1 MTAVRTY
8 AIIAMFLP
16 VADRFRGLFHQ
27 TESIG
32 SVDIVAQDVFDEGW
46 ADGIPSTFV
55 PQGIADVDWC
65 DTFSSLEPLA
75 GLDESADIDI
85 CPLSPRGAEAGFSVL
100 LRGMDVLSISMSRE
114 FAFSYDVRGVEAQCA
129 DSLLLRFLYEQIND
143 GKVSA
148 RLPRWRESLV
158 RMLSEGMPGTDFD
171 TVYRMLLQGFPG
183 PSDEMRVDR
192 LAKWLECV
200 ESPKKRGDVLRGETR
215 YWINA
220 GIYDKAVEAADRMQE
235 AYPEYAIRAFR
246 LRALAYAS
254 AGELALARVEISKAR
269 SHSLPCGERL
279 ELLYLEAWISLQDN
293 DIELAKRNLRTILK
307 ETPNGNMN
315 RKARHVLDS
324 LEGNR

>member
-8 AIIAMFLP
+8 AFIAMFLP
-16 VADRFRGLFHQ
+16 VADRFRGFSHQ
-27 TESIG
+27 AESIG
-32 SVDIVAQDVFDEGW
+32 SVDAIAQGVFDGGW
-46 ADGIPSTFV
+46 ADGVPSV
-55 PQGIADVDWC
+55 VEQHGIDVVDMH
-65 DTFSSLEPLA
+65 DISPLSEPLVGLENPA
-75 GLDESADIDI
+75 GVDIHPLAPQEADERLNVSLQD
-85 CPLSPRGAEAGFSVL
+85 
-100 LRGMDVLSISMSRE
+100 MDVLSISNIKE
-114 FAFSYDVRGVEAQCA
+114 FAFLYDVRGVEAQYA
-129 DSLLLRFLYEQIND
+129 DSVMLRFLYEQINE
-143 GKVSA
+143 GKA
-148 RLPRWRESLV
+148 PPRLPKWRESLV
-158 RMLSEGMPGTDFD
+158 RMLSEGTPGTDFD

-183 PSDEMRVDR
+183 PTDEMRVDR

-235 AYPEYAIRAFR
+235 AYPEYAIRACR

-293 DIELAKRNLRTILK
+293 DIELAERNLRTILK
-307 ETPNGNMN
+307 EAPNGNMN

>member
-8 AIIAMFLP
+8 ALIAMFLP

-85 CPLSPRGAEAGFSVL
+85 CPLSPRGAEAGFSVS

-114 FAFSYDVRGVEAQCA
+114 FAFSYDVRGVETQHA
-129 DSLLLRFLYEQIND
+129 DSLMLRFLYEQIND
-143 GKVSA
+143 GKVPA
-148 RLPRWRESLV
+148 RLPKWRESLV
-158 RMLSEGMPGTDFD
+158 RMLSEGTPGTDFD

-235 AYPEYAIRAFR
+235 AYPEYAIRACR

-269 SHSLPCGERL
+269 SHSLPRGERL

-293 DIELAKRNLRTILK
+293 DIELAERNLRTILK
-307 ETPNGNMN
+307 EAPNGNMN

>member
-32 SVDIVAQDVFDEGW
+32 YVDIVAQDVFDGGW
-46 ADGIPSTFV
+46 ADGIHSAV
-55 PQGIADVDWC
+55 MPQGIADVDWC
-65 DTFSSLEPLA
+65 DTFSSLEPFA
-75 GLDESADIDI
+75 GLENPASVEISPLTPQGVDEGLNVSLQD
-85 CPLSPRGAEAGFSVL
+85 
-100 LRGMDVLSISMSRE
+100 MDVLSISMSRE
-114 FAFSYDVRGVEAQCA
+114 FAFSYDVRGVETQHA
-129 DSLLLRFLYEQIND
+129 DSLMLRFLYEQIND
-143 GKVSA
+143 GKVPA
-148 RLPRWRESLV
+148 RLPKWRESLV
-158 RMLSEGMPGTDFD
+158 RMLSEGTPGTDFD

-220 GIYDKAVEAADRMQE
+220 GIFEKAVEAADRMQE
-235 AYPEYAIRAFR
+235 AYPEYAIRACR

-293 DIELAKRNLRTILK
+293 DIELAERNLRTILK
-307 ETPNGNMN
+307 EAPNGNMN